1 MATVAPAAIYV
12 PMSSLFPP
20 SPGKEDAGVP
30 RASKKGKQGLDDI
43 ASNIDNIIESI
54 EANAIKGLYPDIS
67 AT

>member
-1 MATVAPAAIYV
+1 MDRIR
-12 PMSSLFPP
+12 
-20 SPGKEDAGVP
+20 
-30 RASKKGKQGLDDI
+30 RASGKQCLDDI